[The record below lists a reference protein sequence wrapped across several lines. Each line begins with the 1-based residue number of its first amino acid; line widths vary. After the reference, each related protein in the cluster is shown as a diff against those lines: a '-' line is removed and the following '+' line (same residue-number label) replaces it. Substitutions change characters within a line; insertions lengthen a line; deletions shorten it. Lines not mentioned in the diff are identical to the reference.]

1 MQENT
6 THNEK
11 TIQSM
16 ETISGRMLESEEED
30 IETLIIYQKL
40 VQEIPSNS
48 IHNSYSW
55 NFCNVH

>member
-16 ETISGRMLESEEED
+16 ETNSGHMLELEEED
-30 IETLIIYQKL
+30 IETHIICQKL
-40 VQEIPSNS
+40 V
-48 IHNSYSW
+48 
-55 NFCNVH
+55 